1 LAGGIEREG
10 VFPEVNRKM
19 IYPSERRITR
29 MMSKYG
35 EAIEALAFAA
45 QSMLLYSFA
54 KRDE

>member
-1 LAGGIEREG
+1 MAGGIEREG